1 MNNFFISLNWF
12 LSIQMKNNNLN
23 QKTDSFTSKK
33 LDWSIIKPE
42 LKNKFGKDIYESW
55 IKKIEFVN
63 ELHDYILISVSTRF
77 IRDWITSR
85 YLDQILQI
93 VRLHNRNINRIEFII
108 RNSET
113 ENENNSIK
121 KDSTI
126 NENVSFIKD
135 TYLQY
140 SRIDPNKTFDNFIL
154 GFSNKLA
161 YEASTKVSKDISHYN
176 PLYIYGG
183 VGMGKTHLLNAI
195 GLSLKDKNRVMLIP
209 AERFMYQF
217 VRSIKLNEMVRFK
230 EYFRNTDILLI
241 DDIQFMNG
249 KEAMQEEFFHTFNAL
264 LDKGSQIIVS
274 ADRPPNKLSRIQD
287 RIKSR
292 FSGGLVVDIQ
302 SPDYDLRYKIV
313 KKKSEELRVFYSD
326 QFKISDEVQK
336 FISTE
341 IRTNVRE
348 LTGALNRI
356 VSYSRIYN
364 KTASLAE
371 AKIILKDL
379 LNLSENKVTVDLIQS
394 TVCKFFKISKNE
406 MLSSRRSRYLVRP
419 RQTAIYLT
427 KMLTSKS
434 LPEIG
439 REFSNRDHTTIIHSV
454 KTIEKLIKADTELN
468 SSIDNLK
475 NQILYNKQNEV

>member
-1 MNNFFISLNWF
+1 MNNLINTNN
-12 LSIQMKNNNLN
+12 IQSFKSDNLDWHVIQSDMKN
-23 QKTDSFTSKK
+23 K
-33 LDWSIIKPE
+33 LG
-42 LKNKFGKDIYESW
+42 LDIYESW
-55 IKKIEFVN
+55 LKKIDFVEEFN
-63 ELHDYILISVSTRF
+63 NYLLLSVPTRF

-93 VRLHNRNINRIEFII
+93 IKSYKKDII
-108 RNSET
+108 RVEFKIIEK
-113 ENENNSIK
+113 ENK
-121 KDSTI
+121 KNEEEKISGVVEST
-126 NENVSFIKD
+126 ENVSFIKD

-140 SRIDPNKTFDNFIL
+140 NRIDPNKRFDNFIT
-154 GFSNKLA
+154 GSSNKLA
-161 YEASTKVSKDISHYN
+161 YEASLKVSENISHYN

-183 VGMGKTHLLNAI
+183 VGMGKTHLLNSI
-195 GLSLKDKNRVMLIP
+195 GLELKKSHKVMFIS

-217 VRSIKLNEMVRFK
+217 VKSIKSNDMVKFK

-274 ADRPPNKLSRIQD
+274 ADRAPNKLSRIQE

-302 SPDYDLRYKIV
+302 KPDYELRKKIV
-313 KKKSEELRVFYSD
+313 ERKTEELNNLYAD
-326 QFKISDEVQK
+326 QIKISKEIQD

-341 IRTNVRE
+341 ITTSIRE
-348 LTGALNRI
+348 LVGAINRI
-356 VSYSRIYN
+356 VSFSRIYN
-364 KTASLAE
+364 KVPNLTE
-371 AKIILKDL
+371 TKVVLKDL
-379 LNLSENKVTVDLIQS
+379 LNLAENKVTIDLIQ
-394 TVCKFFKISKNE
+394 TVVCKFFKISKNE

-419 RQTAIYLT
+419 RQIAIYLT
-427 KMLTSKS
+427 KILTSKS

-454 KTIEKLIKADTELN
+454 KTIEKLKEKDPEMV
-468 SSIDNLK
+468 DNINKLK
-475 NQILYNKQNEV
+475 NQILYNNKENEI

>member
-1 MNNFFISLNWF
+1 
-12 LSIQMKNNNLN
+12 MKNNNLN
-23 QKTDSFTSKK
+23 QKKDNFTLEK
-33 LDWSIIKPE
+33 LDWSTIQSE
-42 LKNKFGKDIYESW
+42 MKNKFGNDIYESW

-63 ELHDYILISVSTRF
+63 EFHDYILISVSTRF

-85 YLDQILQI
+85 YLDQILQL
-93 VRLHNRNINRIEFII
+93 VRLYKKNINRIEFIVK
-108 RNSET
+108 NT
-113 ENENNSIK
+113 ESKEENILPKQHFTTNA
-121 KDSTI
+121 
-126 NENVSFIKD
+126 NVSFIKD
-135 TYLQY
+135 SYLQY
-140 SRIDPNKTFDNFIL
+140 NRIDPNKKFDNFVL

-161 YEASTKVSKDISHYN
+161 YEASKKVSQDISHYN

-195 GLSLKDKNRVMLIP
+195 GLSLKDKSKVMLIP

-217 VRSIKLNEMVRFK
+217 VRSIKLNEMVKFK

-313 KKKSEELRVFYSD
+313 QLKSEELRVFYSD
-326 QFKISDEVQK
+326 QFKISEEAQR

-341 IRTNVRE
+341 IRTNIRE

-356 VSYSRIYN
+356 ISYSRIYN
-364 KTASLAE
+364 KIATLSE
-371 AKIILKDL
+371 VKIILKDL
-379 LNLSENKVTVDLIQS
+379 LNLSENKVTIDLIQS
-394 TVCKFFKISKNE
+394 IVCKFFKISKNE

-419 RQTAIYLT
+419 RQAAIYLT
-427 KMLTSKS
+427 KILTSRS

-454 KTIEKLIKADTELN
+454 KTIERLIKEDTELSGN
-468 SSIDNLK
+468 IDHLK
-475 NQILYNKQNEV
+475 NQILYNRQNEV

>member
-1 MNNFFISLNWF
+1 MSNNTT
-12 LSIQMKNNNLN
+12 QNLQN
-23 QKTDSFTSKK
+23 VSSEA
-33 LDWSIIKPE
+33 LDWALIQKDMKTK
-42 LKNKFGKDIYESW
+42 LGGDIYESW
-55 IKKIEFVN
+55 LRKIDFV
-63 ELHDYILISVSTRF
+63 EEMSDYILLSVSTRF

-85 YLDQILQI
+85 YLDQILQVVKI
-93 VRLHNRNINRIEFII
+93 YKKDLTRIEFKIVEKNI
-108 RNSET
+108 DNDV
-113 ENENNSIK
+113 ENNLKS
-121 KDSTI
+121 STN

-140 SRIDPNKTFDNFIL
+140 SRIDPNKNFDNFITAT
-154 GFSNKLA
+154 SNKLA
-161 YEASTKVSKDISHYN
+161 YEASLKVSENISHYN

-183 VGMGKTHLLNAI
+183 VGMGKTHLLNSI
-195 GLSLKDKNRVMLIP
+195 GLSLKDKNKVMFVS

-217 VRSIKLNEMVRFK
+217 VRAIKSNDMVKFK

-264 LDKGSQIIVS
+264 LDKGSQVIIS
-274 ADRPPNKLSRIQD
+274 ADRAPNKLPRIQD

-292 FSGGLVVDIQ
+292 FAGGLVIDILK
-302 SPDYDLRYKIV
+302 PDYELRFKIV
-313 KKKSEELRVFYSD
+313 KQKTEELNIFYSNQINISEE
-326 QFKISDEVQK
+326 IQK

-341 IRTNVRE
+341 ITTSIRE
-348 LTGALNRI
+348 LVGAINRV
-356 VSYSRIYN
+356 VSFSRIYN
-364 KTASLAE
+364 KVPNLSE
-371 AKIILKDL
+371 VKIVLKDL
-379 LNLSENKVTVDLIQS
+379 LNIGENKVTIDLIQS

-454 KTIEKLIKADTELN
+454 KTIEKLKEKDTEMTN
-468 SSIDNLK
+468 NINNLK
-475 NQILYNKQNEV
+475 NQILYTKENEI